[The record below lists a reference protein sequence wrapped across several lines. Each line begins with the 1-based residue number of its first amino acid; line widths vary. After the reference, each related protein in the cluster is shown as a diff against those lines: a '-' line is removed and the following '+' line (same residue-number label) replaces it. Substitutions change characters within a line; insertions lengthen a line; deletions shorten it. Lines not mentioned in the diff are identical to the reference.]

1 MIFSNETKGK
11 KMKGPALSRYVC
23 GIVLLLLHRK
33 RIIKAICEFIR
44 AEGSSVTRG
53 QGRSHPSSRNLSQR
67 VAASVDAKAISRASH
82 SLVQHLLPLK
92 KMNTQNTTRNNNKKE
107 KEREREN
114 VFS

>member
-1 MIFSNETKGK
+1 
-11 KMKGPALSRYVC
+11 MKGPALSRYVC
-23 GIVLLLLHRK
+23 GIVVLLLHRK

-53 QGRSHPSSRNLSQR
+53 QGRSHPSSRNLR
-67 VAASVDAKAISRASH
+67 LSVDAKAISRASH

-92 KMNTQNTTRNNNKKE
+92 KMNTHNTTRNNNKKE
-107 KEREREN
+107 KEKEKEREREN